1 MHQSTDT
8 HRTAKDLSPEELAE
22 YRRKLDQHFKNRK
35 VDEAL
40 LQRAWQTAHRI
51 AAMLYEDFGVRQ
63 VAVFGSLTKR
73 ESFTKWS
80 DIDIAVWGIPSDKY
94 FRAVW
99 EAEDIS
105 RLFKLDLIDFE
116 SCKGLFRERIESQ
129 AISIGKGETYPA
141 DCSQLIQDISEE
153 RPKIER
159 SISGIKKALQK
170 IETAPAEYRIAIEVT
185 MAKRVS
191 DCYMGME
198 NIFRQIALE
207 VDLCLPDGSQEH
219 KALLV
224 QMAAPYGE
232 RPPMISE
239 ITFGH
244 LQEFLEFRYLFL
256 RRSMDELD
264 YEKTEQKAQ
273 QVSPVFDSLFKELDA
288 FIAYLEKEK
297 MTEQIQLE
305 NKR

>member
-8 HRTAKDLSPEELAE
+8 HRTTKDLSPEELAE
-22 YRRKLDQHFKNRK
+22 YRRRLDQQFQNRK

-40 LQRAWQTAHRI
+40 LQRAWQTAHRV
-51 AAMLYEDFGVRQ
+51 AAMLYEDFGATQ

-73 ESFTKWS
+73 KSFSKWS

-141 DCSQLIQDISEE
+141 DWSQLIQDISEE

-207 VDLCLPDGSQEH
+207 VDLCLPDGSRGH
-219 KALLV
+219 KELLA
-224 QMAAPYGE
+224 QMAKPYAE
-232 RPPMISE
+232 RPPVISKT
-239 ITFGH
+239 TFEN
-244 LQEFLEFRYLFL
+244 LQEFLEFRYLFI
-256 RRSMDELD
+256 RFDTDELD
-264 YEKTEQKAQ
+264 YQKTAQKAK
-273 QVSPVFDSLFKELDA
+273 QVSPIFDIIFKELDA
-288 FIAYLEKEK
+288 FMAWL
-297 MTEQIQLE
+297 
-305 NKR
+305 KRQESDE

>member
-1 MHQSTDT
+1 MPQSTDT

-22 YRRKLDQHFKNRK
+22 YRQRLDQHLQNRK

-40 LQRAWQTAHRI
+40 LQRAWRTAHRV
-51 AAMLYEDFGVRQ
+51 AAMLYEDFGATQ

-105 RLFKLDLIDFE
+105 RLFKLDLVDVE
-116 SCKGLFRERIESQ
+116 SYKGLFRERIESQ
-129 AISIGKGETYPA
+129 AVSIGKGEIYPV
-141 DCSQLIQDISEE
+141 DRSQLIQDISEE

-159 SISGIKKALQK
+159 SISGIKKALQR
-170 IETAPAEYRIAIEVT
+170 IETAPVDYRIAIEVT

-207 VDLCLPDGSQEH
+207 VDLCLPDGSRGH
-219 KALLV
+219 KELLA
-224 QMAAPYGE
+224 QMANPYAE
-232 RPPMISE
+232 RPPVISKTTSE
-239 ITFGH
+239 N
-244 LQEFLEFRYLFL
+244 LQEFLEFRYLFI
-256 RRSMDELD
+256 RFDTDELD
-264 YEKTEQKAQ
+264 YQKTEQKAK
-273 QVSPVFDSLFKELDA
+273 QVSPVFETIFKELDS
-288 FIAYLEKEK
+288 FIAYLEEEK
-297 MTEQIQLE
+297 
-305 NKR
+305 ND